1 MRVFISWSG
10 ERSQALAHVLRDW
23 LPLVLHYVEPWLSEA
38 DVAAGERW
46 AQAIAK
52 ELEASNFGIICV
64 TRENVASPWVLF
76 ESGALAKSMEGSR
89 VVPLLLDLEFSD
101 ITGPLAQFQAKKVE
115 RGGIS
120 EVIQSINQT
129 AGQPVPEP
137 RARQLFDALWP
148 EFEKQVA
155 NVPDQAPSSGH
166 LRSHSEIL
174 EDLVTSV
181 RSLDSRFRE
190 LEDFV
195 SGESPRS
202 KRGRRRHPMMMR
214 ELMHRL
220 SYKSDD
226 PIAILFMVSVLKD
239 DLPWLYEL
247 GVAAYRALKAGY
259 SEEAESTLRELLH
272 AVEMLERGP
281 FPIEEFVSDPKSLHM
296 VIREIRHLL
305 PSEVERPKQSG
316 PKPDGQE
323 GNV

>member
-1 MRVFISWSG
+1 
-10 ERSQALAHVLRDW
+10 
-23 LPLVLHYVEPWLSEA
+23 VLHYAEPWLSEA

-115 RGGIS
+115 RAGVS
-120 EVIQSINQT
+120 EVIQSINQA
-129 AGQPVPEP
+129 AGQPVPES

-148 EFEKQVA
+148 EFEKQLA
-155 NVPDQAPSSGH
+155 NVPDRAPSAGH
-166 LRSHSEIL
+166 LRSQSEIL

-195 SGESPRS
+195 SGESPRRI
-202 KRGRRRHPMMMR
+202 KGRRRHPMMMR
-214 ELMHRL
+214 ELAHRL
-220 SYKSDD
+220 GYKSQD
-226 PIAILFMVSVLKD
+226 PIALLLMISSLKD
-239 DLPWLYEL
+239 DAPWLYEL
-247 GVAAYRALKAGY
+247 GVDAYRALRGGY
-259 SEEAESTLRELLH
+259 SEEAENALREFVR
-272 AVEMLERGP
+272 AVEVLERGP
-281 FPIEEFVSDPKSLHM
+281 FPIEDFVSDPKSVHM

-305 PSEVERPKQSG
+305 PSEVERTKQPV
-316 PKPDGQE
+316 PKPDTQE
-323 GNV
+323 EGV